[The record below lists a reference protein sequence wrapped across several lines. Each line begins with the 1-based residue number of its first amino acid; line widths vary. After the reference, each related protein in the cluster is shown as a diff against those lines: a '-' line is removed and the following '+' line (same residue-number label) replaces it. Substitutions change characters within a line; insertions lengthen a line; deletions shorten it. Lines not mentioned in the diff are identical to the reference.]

1 MLSMLS
7 LSMLFVSLLSGCG
20 FKDMDKRFIVKAVG
34 IDKTNDQDNPLRVS
48 LKLAIPSSQIK
59 PGQTNTFQ
67 IVSDD
72 APTITEAVRHLK
84 SKVDKELDF
93 SQSKIIIFGKK
104 LAEERLNNETI
115 DWFLRKREIQGMTFM
130 ALGDPSAEQI
140 IKIKPKSERLPGDS
154 LFLSFD
160 QEGTE
165 SSFIVTEYLFDFHRR
180 LSEKGL
186 DPYLPVIRPLN
197 DMYLIDQVAVFDKE
211 KVKDILNPE
220 ETRVFN
226 ELSKKISK
234 FEIETR
240 TDTVQF
246 ALSVSK
252 FGYTY
257 TIDDSKTTS
266 PVLSMHMKM
275 RGQAAESSQS
285 FNYSKWS
292 LYEQE
297 AEKEA
302 ASRYEKV
309 LMKLQSIGVDPLG
322 LGLRYR
328 ATRHNSEKEWEQ
340 WLALYPLLRFH
351 IEVNINLLGSGGIK

>member
-1 MLSMLS
+1 MKTMLL
-7 LSMLFVSLLSGCG
+7 LLLVVPLLSSCG
-20 FKDMDKRFIVKAVG
+20 FKDMDKRFIVKAIG
-34 IDKTNDQDNPLRVS
+34 IDKSNDKDLPLHVS
-48 LKLAIPSSQIK
+48 LKLAIPSLQIK

-72 APTITEAVRHLK
+72 AKTITEAVQHLK

-93 SQSKIIIFGKK
+93 SQSKIIIFGKD
-104 LAEERLNNETI
+104 LAEERLNRETI
-115 DWFLRKREIQGMTFM
+115 DWFLRRREIQGTTFM
-130 ALGDPSAEQI
+130 ALGDPSAEQVL
-140 IKIKPKSERLPGDS
+140 KVRPKSERLPGDS

-165 SSFIVTEYLFDFHRR
+165 SAFIVTEYLFDFHRR

-197 DMYLIDQVAVFDKE
+197 ETYLIDQVAVFDKE
-211 KVKDILNPE
+211 KVKEVLNPD

-240 TDTVQF
+240 TDTAQF
-246 ALSVSK
+246 ALSVTN

-257 TIDDSKTTS
+257 TLNEANDSTPELTMNIKI
-266 PVLSMHMKM
+266 

-285 FNYSKWS
+285 LDYSKWKQ
-292 LYEQE
+292 YEHE

-302 ASRYEKV
+302 AKRYENV
-309 LMKLQSIGVDPLG
+309 LKKFQSIGVDPIG

-328 ATRHNSEKEWEQ
+328 ATHHHREKEWEQ
-340 WLALYPLLRFH
+340 WTAVYPQLVFH
-351 IEVNINLLGSGGIK
+351 VNVKINLLGSGGIK